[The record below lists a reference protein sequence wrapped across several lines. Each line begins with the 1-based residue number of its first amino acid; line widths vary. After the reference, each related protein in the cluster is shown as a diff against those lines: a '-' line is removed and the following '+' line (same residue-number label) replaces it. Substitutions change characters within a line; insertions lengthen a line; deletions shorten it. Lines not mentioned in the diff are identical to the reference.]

1 MANFAESFGYSNAFL
16 FDTDGSLLFQLKPNL
31 ELGSNLLTG
40 PLKESE
46 LAEVFDRVRTLLQTE
61 VSDYQMYP
69 GRSEPA
75 AFIASPVFSNQGRI
89 VGFMAL
95 ELSNEQVFRVL
106 KDYSGLGETGEAM
119 VAMRH
124 GQDEFIYVA
133 PPRNSQE
140 TALEVPGEDSAMP
153 REPPCRRPS
162 KVSAVMAR
170 QSTTEVSRSLPPGR
184 ISPRSAGEWWSSR
197 MTERRL
203 P

>member
-16 FDTDGSLLFQLKPNL
+16 FDTDGSLLFQLKPDL
-31 ELGSNLLTG
+31 ELGSNLLSG

-75 AFIASPVFSNQGRI
+75 AFIASPVFSTQGRI

-124 GQDEFIYVA
+124 GEDEFIYVA
-133 PPRNSQE
+133 PPRNSDE
-140 TALEVPGEDSAMP
+140 TALKYRGKIGDAKGTAMQKAVARP
-153 REPPCRRPS
+153 ARLWRGDRLSRR
-162 KVSAVMAR
+162 A
-170 QSTTEVSRSLPPGR
+170 GR
-184 ISPRSAGEWWSSR
+184 
-197 MTERRL
+197 RRL
-203 P
+203 VVSPLVPLGNGGQAG